1 MVPARRGQRMP
12 PGAFCIPLECIYP
25 GESSLKVLDDGRRP
39 ERTKRSKRAP
49 RDLVS
54 LDKAT
59 GAARFFDRMVRE
71 IENDLGGRRQLS
83 RIEGELIRAFAGAAT
98 TLQYL
103 NVQVALGES
112 SDIDLAGYA
121 TIASTMLRIGSRLGL
136 ARRPRDVTLTL
147 GQVLRRGADND

>member
-1 MVPARRGQRMP
+1 MKVVD
-12 PGAFCIPLECIYP
+12 
-25 GESSLKVLDDGRRP
+25 LK
-39 ERTKRSKRAP
+39 RTKRSKRAP

-112 SDIDLAGYA
+112 SDIDLARYA
-121 TIASTMLRIGSRLGL
+121 TISSTMLRIGSRLGL

>member
-1 MVPARRGQRMP
+1 MKVVD
-12 PGAFCIPLECIYP
+12 
-25 GESSLKVLDDGRRP
+25 LK
-39 ERTKRSKRAP
+39 RTKRSKRAP

-112 SDIDLAGYA
+112 SDIDLARYA

-147 GQVLRRGADND
+147 GQVLRKGADNG

>member
-1 MVPARRGQRMP
+1 M
-12 PGAFCIPLECIYP
+12 
-25 GESSLKVLDDGRRP
+25 KVVDQK
-39 ERTKRSKRAP
+39 RTKRSKRVP
-49 RDLVS
+49 RDLVP

-103 NVQVALGES
+103 NVQVALGEGS
-112 SDIDLAGYA
+112 EVDLTGYA

-147 GQVLRRGADND
+147 GQVLRKGADND

>member
-1 MVPARRGQRMP
+1 MKVVD
-12 PGAFCIPLECIYP
+12 
-25 GESSLKVLDDGRRP
+25 LK
-39 ERTKRSKRAP
+39 RTKRSKRAP

-121 TIASTMLRIGSRLGL
+121 TIASTLLRIGSRLGL

>member
-1 MVPARRGQRMP
+1 MKVVD
-12 PGAFCIPLECIYP
+12 
-25 GESSLKVLDDGRRP
+25 LK
-39 ERTKRSKRAP
+39 RTKRSKRAP

-112 SDIDLAGYA
+112 SDIDLARYA

>member
-1 MVPARRGQRMP
+1 MKVVG
-12 PGAFCIPLECIYP
+12 
-25 GESSLKVLDDGRRP
+25 LK
-39 ERTKRSKRAP
+39 RTKRSKRTP
-49 RDLVS
+49 RNLVP

-103 NVQVALGES
+103 NVQVALGENS
-112 SDIDLAGYA
+112 EIDLAGYA

-136 ARRPRDVTLTL
+136 ARRPRDVTLSL
-147 GQVLRRGADND
+147 GQVLRKGADNG